1 MIWFLES
8 LEKSERKK
16 KKKKGSRAMG
26 EECEKYDED
35 EEVMKVIRYLV
46 GSVDPRRAHEGAFI
60 TTKRLSEVDKFI
72 ST

>member
-1 MIWFLES
+1 LRNPNVKRKRRKDLEPW
-8 LEKSERKK
+8 
-16 KKKKGSRAMG
+16 G